1 MNETEM
7 TASGAILIKRQR
19 TVGDKTI
26 TDIYR
31 CVSTQSGKWR
41 VTKSEVEIGE
51 ADSLAE
57 VEALVDAYKAR
68 LTDASRKIAAEAE
81 RRAKKET
88 AKLVA
93 QVYRLAH

>member
-1 MNETEM
+1 MLNDL
-7 TASGAILIKRQR
+7 SIPFSLSVVKIN
-19 TVGDKTI
+19 
-26 TDIYR
+26 
-31 CVSTQSGKWR
+31 R

-51 ADSLAE
+51 DDSLAE

-81 RRAKKET
+81 RRAKKENT
-88 AKLVA
+88 KLVA